1 MSRARRRRSMNAAL
15 VAIGCLALS
24 AASSAQTV
32 DPFYLDLAR
41 EGQAELA
48 RGATDEAVRDL
59 RFACFGMLE
68 QPELLAGCLVRLGLA
83 QSALGD
89 STGFDETFSRLQTV
103 EERFQVYATARIDAG
118 ERRKFEA
125 LVIERVPAE
134 TLRSVPAFA
143 GMAAARL
150 AAELAKLPEKQ
161 RYQELAKRAAAE
173 PDEPMWRLQLAGI
186 ELDRGHAKEALTAL
200 APFADSVGEG
210 RVACLRGLALSRL
223 ERCAEAVEALR
234 SCAAGMA
241 PRTAVAQVACLV
253 ALDRADAARVFAAG
267 LAAEIAGDRDVQ
279 RAVDKIPPLE
289 PPKTAA
295 REPKAKIPP
304 ATAPA
309 GPKAAASPGP
319 KAAAPKDA
327 VPKTPPALAPA
338 EAAKAPA
345 GLPASPPKAP
355 PLTAAEQSRITA
367 ARQALD
373 RTATREELAA
383 RRAEIGELADR
394 HPEQADLQLLAG
406 TLAYRTSDW
415 AAGAGYFRRGGKLD
429 PEQPL
434 NGFYMAVCLYESGER
449 AAAAEALRGALPRLK
464 RTPFVES
471 YVEKI
476 LPSGGKKP

>member
-1 MSRARRRRSMNAAL
+1 VSRARRRLAGAAL
-15 VAIGCLALS
+15 VALGWLAVP
-24 AASSAQTV
+24 AAGSAQSV
-32 DPFYLDLAR
+32 DPFYVDLAR

-68 QPELLAGCLVRLGLA
+68 QPEMLAGCLVRLGLA

-89 STGFDETFSRLQTV
+89 PTGFDETFGRLQTV
-103 EERFQVYATARIDAG
+103 EERFQVYAAARLDVG

-125 LVIERVPAE
+125 LVVERVPAE
-134 TLRSVPAFA
+134 TLRSIPAFA

-173 PDEPMWRLQLAGI
+173 PDEPMWRLQLAAL
-186 ELDRGHAKEALTAL
+186 ELDRGHAKEALTAI
-200 APFADSVGEG
+200 APFADGVAEG

-234 SCAAGMA
+234 SCAAAAA
-241 PRTAVAQVACLV
+241 PRTAVAEVACLV
-253 ALDRADAARVFAAG
+253 ALDRADAARAFAAA
-267 LAAEIAGDRDVQ
+267 LAAEIAADREVQ
-279 RAVDKIPPLE
+279 RAVAKIPPPE
-289 PPKTAA
+289 PPKAAA
-295 REPKAKIPP
+295 REPKAKTPP
-304 ATAPA
+304 
-309 GPKAAASPGP
+309 
-319 KAAAPKDA
+319 AAAPKEA
-327 VPKTPPALAPA
+327 AAPKTPPAKAPA
-338 EAAKAPA
+338 APPKAPA
-345 GLPASPPKAP
+345 GPPASPPKPP
-355 PLTAAEQSRITA
+355 PLTAAELGRIA
-367 ARQALD
+367 SARQALE

-394 HPEQADLQLLAG
+394 HPERADLQLLAG

-434 NGFYMAVCLYESGER
+434 NGFYMAVCLYESGEP